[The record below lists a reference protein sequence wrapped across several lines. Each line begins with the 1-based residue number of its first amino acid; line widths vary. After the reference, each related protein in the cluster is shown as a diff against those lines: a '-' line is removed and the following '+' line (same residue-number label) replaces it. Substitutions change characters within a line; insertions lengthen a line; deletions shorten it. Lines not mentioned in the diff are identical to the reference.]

1 MNQPL
6 TDMLQKYGVEL
17 LYTQPTFDLLV
28 ICGGK
33 HLKAVSDWPGTK
45 VRAAGRWQSQ
55 QVLALGGAPTAI
67 DPGEQY
73 LALQNK
79 TVDCALSV
87 PTLVL
92 SLKLY
97 EVAPKLTSL
106 RQAVNT
112 SLLVMNPRSW
122 RSISAED
129 QAAIRAVSTETRHRA
144 IVQMRSIADKGMA
157 DLKTLGS
164 DIYTLNDA
172 ELIAMKDKMR
182 PVFDK
187 IGEGRRRRQ
196 AIRGSAQA
204 VLVSQTVVPQ
214 GNAQT
219 TTAHMTNGRSWID
232 VAETFTRA
240 VNRMFAFIACVLVMV
255 IVLVVVREVVL
266 RYAFNEPSTWALDV
280 ARYLLLFTFSLL
292 APARE
297 RITCMSTCS
306 TTGSAGLA
314 PLAAHLG
321 WVLVV
326 FFGAVLFW
334 YVLEVTIDV
343 FETDEFSFSSS
354 IRLKH
359 LYWIGPVGTCN
370 SFDGLRAARPIWT
383 EPPAAAAD
391 TAWRGRQRV
400 ATGQRCSRF
409 SDPRLHPCAHSAM
422 ITRTPVAVALG
433 TIGILGTAIFVSPD
447 ALRQLG
453 NIAFTQS
460 SNFVLVVVPLFVL
473 MGEAL
478 AATGIGN
485 DLFRAAH
492 MWLRRLPGALA
503 VATVFACAVFAAV
516 CELESGDGRDHRL
529 DGGARNDQARL

>member
-1 MNQPL
+1 MLHRKVLATLAIALVCGLHCSQTGAASFDVAIFVTERDAFVDAYKFWAPEVEKRTQGRVQLKASYSGALTSAVETMGAVRNGVVPIGLSAASFASGAMPALGYLEAMGGLPNDADGMRKALDAVDQPL
-6 TDMLQKYGVEL
+6 TSMLQKYGVEL

-172 ELIAMKDKMR
+172 ELRAMKDKMR

-187 IGEGRRRRQ
+187 IGEG
-196 AIRGSAQA
+196 AGDAGK
-204 VLVSQTVVPQ
+204 P
-214 GNAQT
+214 
-219 TTAHMTNGRSWID
+219 
-232 VAETFTRA
+232 
-240 VNRMFAFIACVLVMV
+240 FA
-255 IVLVVVREVVL
+255 
-266 RYAFNEPSTWALDV
+266 
-280 ARYLLLFTFSLL
+280 
-292 APARE
+292 
-297 RITCMSTCS
+297 
-306 TTGSAGLA
+306 
-314 PLAAHLG
+314 
-321 WVLVV
+321 
-326 FFGAVLFW
+326 
-334 YVLEVTIDV
+334 
-343 FETDEFSFSSS
+343 
-354 IRLKH
+354 
-359 LYWIGPVGTCN
+359 
-370 SFDGLRAARPIWT
+370 
-383 EPPAAAAD
+383 
-391 TAWRGRQRV
+391 
-400 ATGQRCSRF
+400 
-409 SDPRLHPCAHSAM
+409 
-422 ITRTPVAVALG
+422 
-433 TIGILGTAIFVSPD
+433 
-447 ALRQLG
+447 
-453 NIAFTQS
+453 
-460 SNFVLVVVPLFVL
+460 
-473 MGEAL
+473 EAL
-478 AATGIGN
+478 KQY
-485 DLFRAAH
+485 
-492 MWLRRLPGALA
+492 W
-503 VATVFACAVFAAV
+503 
-516 CELESGDGRDHRL
+516 
-529 DGGARNDQARL
+529 